1 MSLLSSD
8 SMCTLLLRQI
18 RRGGLSRTCIARC
31 SSSQLIVSNEPSRD
45 QRKDVEDVRSP
56 QQPHSAPRAT
66 DTKPSSWI
74 DVNREAERRPGT
86 FRSRNVGFDRF
97 FDTQR
102 RHERFTVREQWT
114 QRSAIS
120 DRARNSEGP
129 WNRNVEMPKVDYKH
143 LNLPPIQ
150 KNLYEENSSVTNRSE
165 KEIAEWFTHNEVTL
179 KGEPS
184 PRPIFEF
191 SEAGFPPAIV
201 EKLKRA
207 CFQKPTVIQ
216 SISWPVALTGH
227 DMISIART
235 GSGKTLAYTLPG
247 IIHMQR
253 QQQMENVRG
262 PAVLILAPTRE
273 LVQQISSMTVNFHS
287 KVASAYGG
295 SGRDQQARTIRA
307 GVDILAAA
315 PGRLLDFLIAGVLNL
330 NRCTYLVLDEAD
342 RMLDMGFEPQIRKIV
357 SMIRPDRQTLMFS
370 ATWPKEVRTLAKDFL
385 SDPIFVNVGSLKL
398 AANSNIVQLV
408 EVVEENQK
416 EEKLLEFLG
425 KISNEQHCK
434 TLIFVGMKRTADWL
448 TRLIRKKGYPALS
461 LHGDKSQT
469 ERNFVMN
476 DFKNG
481 ECSTLIAT
489 NVAARG
495 LDVNDIKYVINFDC
509 PKNIEDYIHR
519 IGRTA
524 RHNKTGTSYTLCTL
538 DDAPIASDLINV
550 LKEAKQTIPPDLLEL
565 GSSRRLAK
573 SSRGPCNASAQR
585 DGS

>member
-8 SMCTLLLRQI
+8 SMCGFLLRQI
-18 RRGGLSRTCIARC
+18 RKVDLCRVWVARC
-31 SSSQLIVSNEPSRD
+31 SSSQVIASSKPSKDR
-45 QRKDVEDVRSP
+45 RKDVDDVISP
-56 QQPHSAPRAT
+56 QQPQSDFRVT
-66 DTKPSSWI
+66 SGKPSSWI
-74 DVNREAERRPGT
+74 DVNREEGRQPGT
-86 FRSRNVGFDRF
+86 FRSRNIGLDRF

-102 RHERFTVREQWT
+102 RHERLTARDQWA
-114 QRSAIS
+114 RRNVLS
-120 DRARNSEGP
+120 DRYRNSGGS
-129 WNRNVEMPKVDYKH
+129 WNKDVEMPKVDYKH

-150 KNLYEENSSVTNRSE
+150 KNLYKENPSVTDRSE
-165 KEIAEWFTHNEVTL
+165 KEIVEWFTHNEVTL
-179 KGEPS
+179 KGNSS

-191 SEAGFPPAIV
+191 SETGFPPAII
-201 EKLKRA
+201 EKLKKA
-207 CFQKPTVIQ
+207 CFEKPTVIQ

-247 IIHMQR
+247 IVHMQN
-253 QQQMENVRG
+253 QEQPEKVRG

-273 LVQQISSMTVNFHS
+273 LVQQISSMAMNFHS
-287 KVASAYGG
+287 KIACAYGG
-295 SGRDQQARTIRA
+295 SGRDQQARTIRE

-315 PGRLLDFLIAGVLNL
+315 P
-330 NRCTYLVLDEAD
+330 VLDEAD
-342 RMLDMGFEPQIRKIV
+342 RMLDMGFEPQIRRIV

-385 SDPIFVNVGSLKL
+385 SDPVFVNVGSLKL
-398 AANSNIVQLV
+398 AANSNIIQMVT
-408 EVVEENQK
+408 VVEENEK
-416 EEKLLEFLG
+416 EEKLLEFLNRT
-425 KISNEQHCK
+425 SSEQHCK

-481 ECSTLIAT
+481 ECSILVAT
-489 NVAARG
+489 DVAARG

-524 RHNKTGTSYTLCTL
+524 RHDKTGTSYTLCTRS
-538 DDAPIASDLINV
+538 DAPIVNELVSV
-550 LKEAKQTIPPDLLEL
+550 LKEAKQTVPSDLLDL
-565 GSSRRLAK
+565 VSRHPTK
-573 SSRGPCNASAQR
+573 SSRKR
-585 DGS
+585 F

>member
-1 MSLLSSD
+1 MAALSGD
-8 SMCTLLLRQI
+8 WMCALLLRQI
-18 RRGGLSRTCIARC
+18 RKGELCRTWIARC
-31 SSSQLIVSNEPSRD
+31 SSSQLIAPNAPSSD
-45 QRKDVEDVRSP
+45 QRKDADDVISP
-56 QQPHSAPRAT
+56 QQSQS
-66 DTKPSSWI
+66 PSSGHAKTSGWV
-74 DVNREAERRPGT
+74 DVNHEAGRQRGT
-86 FRSRNVGFDRF
+86 FRSRNVGLDRF
-97 FDTQR
+97 FDNQR

-114 QRSAIS
+114 RRSAFS
-120 DRARNSEGP
+120 DRSQSSEGS
-129 WNRNVEMPKVDYKH
+129 WSRNVEVPKVDYRH
-143 LNLPPIQ
+143 LNLPSIQ
-150 KNLYEENSSVTNRSE
+150 KNLYKEDPSVTSRSE
-165 KEIAEWFTHNEVTL
+165 KEISEWFTHNEVTI
-179 KGEPS
+179 KGKSS

-191 SEAGFPPAIV
+191 NEAGFPPAIA
-201 EKLKRA
+201 EKIKKT

-216 SISWPVALTGH
+216 SISWPVALTGY

-235 GSGKTLAYTLPG
+235 GSGKTLAYTLPA
-247 IIHMQR
+247 IVHMQN
-253 QQQMENVRG
+253 QQEMKNVRG

-273 LVQQISSMTVNFHS
+273 LVQQISSMVMNFHS

-295 SGRDQQARTIRA
+295 SGRDQQIRAIRA
-307 GVDILAAA
+307 GVDILVAA
-315 PGRLLDFLIAGVLNL
+315 PGRLLDFLITDVLNL
-330 NRCTYLVLDEAD
+330 NRCTYLILDEAD
-342 RMLDMGFEPQIRKIV
+342 RMLDMGFEPQIRRIV

-370 ATWPKEVRTLAKDFL
+370 ATWPKEVRALANDFL
-385 SDPIFVNVGSLKL
+385 ADPVFVNVGSLKL
-398 AANSNIVQLV
+398 SANRNIIQLV

-434 TLIFVGMKRTADWL
+434 TLVFVGMKRTADWL

-489 NVAARG
+489 DVAARG

-524 RHNKTGTSYTLCTL
+524 RHDKTGTSYTLCTL
-538 DDAPIASDLINV
+538 NDRPIADDLIDV
-550 LKEAKQTIPPDLLEL
+550 LKEAKQAIPSDLLEL
-565 GSSRRLAK
+565 GSGSRRSTK
-573 SSRGPCNASAQR
+573 SYRGR
-585 DGS
+585 F

>member
-1 MSLLSSD
+1 MSLFSSSD
-8 SMCTLLLRQI
+8 LTYGLLLRQI
-18 RRGGLSRTCIARC
+18 RRGDLCRAWAAHC
-31 SSSQLIVSNEPSRD
+31 SSVSRKPSKDQQRD
-45 QRKDVEDVRSP
+45 VDVENVTQRRFTS
-56 QQPHSAPRAT
+56 RASNA
-66 DTKPSSWI
+66 KPSSWI
-74 DVNREAERRPGT
+74 DVNREVGHRPGT
-86 FRSRNVGFDRF
+86 FRPRNVGLDRF

-102 RHERFTVREQWT
+102 RNERSTVREQWN
-114 QRSAIS
+114 RRGVLS
-120 DRARNSEGP
+120 DRFRSSGGS
-129 WNRNVEMPKVDYKH
+129 WNRDVEMPKVDYKH

-150 KNLYEENSSVTNRSE
+150 KNLYKESASVTNRSE
-165 KEIAEWFTHNEVTL
+165 KEIAEWFTQNEVTL
-179 KGEPS
+179 KGKSS

-191 SEAGFPPAIV
+191 TEAGFPPAVV
-201 EKLKRA
+201 EKLKKA

-247 IIHMQR
+247 IVHMQN
-253 QQQMENVRG
+253 QQQLEKVRS

-273 LVQQISSMTVNFHS
+273 LVQQISSMAMNFHS
-287 KVASAYGG
+287 KVACAYGG
-295 SGRDQQARTIRA
+295 SGREQQARTIHE

-357 SMIRPDRQTLMFS
+357 SMIRSDRQTLMFS
-370 ATWPKEVRTLAKDFL
+370 ATWPKEVRILAKDFL
-385 SDPIFVNVGSLKL
+385 TDPIFVNVGSLKL
-398 AANSNIVQLV
+398 AANSNIIQLV
-408 EVVEENQK
+408 AVVEENEK

-425 KISNEQHCK
+425 RTSSEQQCK
-434 TLIFVGMKRTADWL
+434 TLVFVGMKRTADWL

-461 LHGDKSQT
+461 LHGDKSQA

-481 ECSTLIAT
+481 ECAILVAT
-489 NVAARG
+489 DVAARG

-524 RHNKTGTSYTLCTL
+524 RHDKTGTSYTLCTL
-538 DDAPIASDLINV
+538 NDAPIVNDLVDI
-550 LKEAKQTIPPDLLEL
+550 LKEARQAVPSDLLEL
-565 GSSRRLAK
+565 VSRRPAK
-573 SSRGPCNASAQR
+573 SFRGR
-585 DGS
+585 F

>member
-8 SMCTLLLRQI
+8 SMCGFLLRQI
-18 RRGGLSRTCIARC
+18 RKVDLCRVWVARC
-31 SSSQLIVSNEPSRD
+31 SSSQVIASSKPSKDR
-45 QRKDVEDVRSP
+45 RKDVDDVISP
-56 QQPHSAPRAT
+56 QQPQSDFRVT
-66 DTKPSSWI
+66 SGKPSSWI
-74 DVNREAERRPGT
+74 DVNREEGGRPGT
-86 FRSRNVGFDRF
+86 FRSRNIGLDRF

-102 RHERFTVREQWT
+102 RHERLTARDQWA
-114 QRSAIS
+114 RRNVLS
-120 DRARNSEGP
+120 DRYRNSGGS
-129 WNRNVEMPKVDYKH
+129 WNKDVEMPKVDYKH

-150 KNLYEENSSVTNRSE
+150 KNLYKENPSVTDRSE
-165 KEIAEWFTHNEVTL
+165 KEIVEWFTHNEVTL
-179 KGEPS
+179 KGNSS

-191 SEAGFPPAIV
+191 SETGFPPAII
-201 EKLKRA
+201 EKLKKA
-207 CFQKPTVIQ
+207 CFEKPTVIQ

-247 IIHMQR
+247 IVHMQN
-253 QQQMENVRG
+253 QEQPEKVRG

-273 LVQQISSMTVNFHS
+273 LVQQISSMAMNFHS
-287 KVASAYGG
+287 KVACAYGG
-295 SGRDQQARTIRA
+295 SGRDQQARTIRE

-342 RMLDMGFEPQIRKIV
+342 RMLDMGFEPQIRRIV

-385 SDPIFVNVGSLKL
+385 SDPVFVNVGSLKL
-398 AANSNIVQLV
+398 AANSNIIQLV
-408 EVVEENQK
+408 TVVEENEK
-416 EEKLLEFLG
+416 EEKLLEFLNRT
-425 KISNEQHCK
+425 SSEQHCK

-481 ECSTLIAT
+481 ECSILVAT
-489 NVAARG
+489 DVAARG

-524 RHNKTGTSYTLCTL
+524 RHDKTGTSYTLCTRS
-538 DDAPIASDLINV
+538 DAPIVNELVSV
-550 LKEAKQTIPPDLLEL
+550 LKEAKQTVPSDLLDL
-565 GSSRRLAK
+565 VSRHPTK
-573 SSRGPCNASAQR
+573 SSRKR
-585 DGS
+585 F